1 MACLSYFYNC
11 YDKILPE
18 KQGRGKG
25 LFPLKVTV
33 IMVGESQWQNLE
45 ASGHMAPTVKKQRA
59 MKAGAW
65 RTSFFSYIARPK
77 PREQ

>member
-1 MACLSYFYNC
+1 MIKYFQRN
-11 YDKILPE
+11 K
-18 KQGRGKG
+18 GGGKG